1 MFKELVATLG
11 FPVFKQNKYIP
22 PVRFWREAAAH
33 GNHGTIVVN
42 SRANGLKDAEV
53 RFAFEGMTHPPKLTP
68 QVLEYIWDQAAEQS
82 FVPQYIA
89 SYANVTFA
97 MKEKKEEKEEKHV

>member
-1 MFKELVATLG
+1 MIKELVATLG

-53 RFAFEGMTHPPKLTP
+53 RFAFEGMTNPPKLTP
-68 QVLEYIWDQAAEQS
+68 QVLEYIWTQAAEQGY
-82 FVPQYIA
+82 VPQYIA
-89 SYANVTFA
+89 SYAIVSFVV
-97 MKEKKEEKEEKHV
+97 KEEKHA